1 VCLHTIQKPQRGSQ
15 GPTWA
20 VAPENNNN
28 NNNNNNNVIGI
39 VMKQNACKVYDSCS
53 QNYLSMFRLDHETFK
68 SRLDSLM
75 EHK

>member
-1 VCLHTIQKPQRGSQ
+1 VCLHTIKKPQRGSQ

-20 VAPENNNN
+20 VAPE

-53 QNYLSMFRLDHETFK
+53 QNYLPMFRLDHETFK
-68 SRLDSLM
+68 SRLASLM